1 MTFRKRDFPNPSASS
16 SKDEAFSCFGIGRVH
31 QNPGNEKGGIG
42 RPSLLKALSRKSKN
56 PAGFF
61 SCLGPEGPQH
71 QT

>member
-1 MTFRKRDFPNPSASS
+1 MNAILPFIRPEIVAFEDFNRMALSRRSQLALS
-16 SKDEAFSCFGIGRVH
+16 
-31 QNPGNEKGGIG
+31 